1 MNWNKKLDKKIVRA
15 IVKETEVYV
24 IRMNAIEKE
33 INRYSEFRY
42 NTIVN
47 SIMDKLID
55 EYIAC
60 QESIKFLNNFKHD
73 VEKVYA

>member
-55 EYIAC
+55 EYITC